1 VQDLDGKPLSG
12 VTLSWNGEESLIQL
26 VSETQLPLFQP
37 VQTDVAG
44 AALIYCPGTSHFHR
58 EAGKY
63 MRRETVGGKLRVSKP
78 GRANIDLDLA
88 KALNSPFEREE
99 NRVAAINVSLDV
111 K

>member
-1 VQDLDGKPLSG
+1 
-12 VTLSWNGEESLIQL
+12 
-26 VSETQLPLFQP
+26 
-37 VQTDVAG
+37 
-44 AALIYCPGTSHFHR
+44 
-58 EAGKY
+58 